1 MVVEKE
7 EDRWREERWK
17 RTTVL
22 RARKSVIRSRRV
34 ADAENIHHAR
44 GALSP
49 PVDLRFII
57 TFSPAR
63 AVPPPLPPPLSQEP
77 ALSRHRITRYTRDR
91 HPLYVHR
98 LSGKMRAACLP
109 PRDLFPSIFTLILI
123 NGS

>member
-1 MVVEKE
+1 ME
-7 EDRWREERWK
+7 RGEERWK

-63 AVPPPLPPPLSQEP
+63 TVPPPSSAPIPGTSSLAPPYHEIHPGSPPLVRAP
-77 ALSRHRITRYTRDR
+77 IKRKNASRLASSTR
-91 HPLYVHR
+91 
-98 LSGKMRAACLP
+98 S
-109 PRDLFPSIFTLILI
+109 FSIDFHLILI